1 MGSAEA
7 GQIIMN
13 SMGTLLGLLVALT
26 LLSSAHAFDCKRYT
40 VKQIEISGNQTGNM
54 SEIFRTTKTHRGVL
68 PSTSLTTQH
77 VQACNLLAAD
87 GTCPTKI
94 QCSAGEATSFSSKL
108 MTQNPECFVSMRS
121 LPAIIQHTAS
131 KG

>member
-1 MGSAEA
+1 MVLAQQRSSTVQAAE
-7 GQIIMN
+7 
-13 SMGTLLGLLVALT
+13 TKLET
-26 LLSSAHAFDCKRYT
+26 CRKSS
-40 VKQIEISGNQTGNM
+40 EPP
-54 SEIFRTTKTHRGVL
+54 KTHRGVL

-94 QCSAGEATSFSSKL
+94 QYSAGEATSSSSRL
-108 MTQNPECFVSMRS
+108 MTPSPECFVSMRS